1 MENKKP
7 CTKISYLDTSNDKI
21 ELKVEMTD
29 GKTYCFDSSTTYII
43 FSEKRFLVK
52 GIHPSLK
59 MLIKDFKGI
68 KFNRITLNGFTLH
81 DNEYMKFR
89 LSNFERVDR
98 LLTSYERSDAR
109 SLMNEQV
116 DRVKADSSIPEEDKN
131 IKAKEI
137 KAEWSNEIAYIEEAN
152 KKYLGLFDDL
162 EKERYRSF
170 QTKNLKR
177 IYYAKKRQ
185 LKKKKFWMDF
195 SFEMLNGW
203 DRFFLAHKR
212 KFKKARKR
220 EEQLQKVKKPLT
232 INCKNEREILLGLEN
247 YVIGVVG
254 QEKFLLV
261 DERKHSIGENLISI
275 LMAVQGMRR
284 QEAYDYSIELMEA
297 LGIFKAKEVVKY
309 KSYQFINEDFQ
320 LKIQLS
326 YLLAF
331 NPKIVVMDCSS
342 LTNSRQLLKE
352 ITTRLIELKKK
363 MNFIFVIYDDVM
375 MDKTFEP
382 KDVFVVS
389 KDLSIVK
396 KEE

>member
-7 CTKISYLDTSNDKI
+7 CTKISYLDISNDKI
-21 ELKVEMTD
+21 ELKVETTD

-59 MLIKDFKGI
+59 ILIKDFKGI

-116 DRVKADSSIPEEDKN
+116 NRVKADSSIPEEDKN

-162 EKERYRSF
+162 EKEKYRPF

-212 KFKKARKR
+212 RFK
-220 EEQLQKVKKPLT
+220 
-232 INCKNEREILLGLEN
+232 
-247 YVIGVVG
+247 
-254 QEKFLLV
+254 
-261 DERKHSIGENLISI
+261 
-275 LMAVQGMRR
+275 
-284 QEAYDYSIELMEA
+284 
-297 LGIFKAKEVVKY
+297 
-309 KSYQFINEDFQ
+309 
-320 LKIQLS
+320 
-326 YLLAF
+326 
-331 NPKIVVMDCSS
+331 
-342 LTNSRQLLKE
+342 
-352 ITTRLIELKKK
+352 
-363 MNFIFVIYDDVM
+363 
-375 MDKTFEP
+375 
-382 KDVFVVS
+382 
-389 KDLSIVK
+389 
-396 KEE
+396 